1 MCQSQDGGNEEPLVS
16 GGGGPKGEPV
26 SPLKSRRIP
35 SRRGREATPENKTLE
50 KRLEGKHYNVIVN
63 ATWCTYGGETL
74 LLTLWVTERF
84 LNL

>member
-1 MCQSQDGGNEEPLVS
+1 MVGLRSPLLAVV
-16 GGGGPKGEPV
+16 GDPKESLFP
-26 SPLKSRRIP
+26 PLKSRRKP

-63 ATWCTYGGETL
+63 ATWCTDGGEPL
-74 LLTLWVTERF
+74 LLTLWVTECF